1 MRRRSSLPLLVL
13 PLLLLASSAPSFAAT
28 CPGTATIA
36 LAMDNQSSDPVVSL
50 ELEGELLD
58 ADATCTGA
66 GATTYTRTVE
76 CSGTGVTRCGQIE
89 GLRPGAWVH
98 RLRVHVSESPSPQVQ
113 HQRTVV
119 LASGT
124 GVSNL
129 VEWTVYERSYLVTAI
144 QFDETFGRDALSQ
157 MLAASAYTSGHPER
171 RAFVGFDPDA
181 FPGAHDPKV
190 VNVWFEPAG
199 PGTGNK
205 CISVPVC
212 PDGRASAFCFTGSR
226 VVVDALDRLGRRGA
240 VALRT
245 GTCRRSLM
253 RVYGSDN
260 VLRGLELRGSE
271 YADANP
277 IPLDTIAFTGGDAQG
292 NLLDQSV
299 VVGPTRGDGISVEA
313 GAGEDVPN
321 VVRATEVR
329 GAEDKGIKV
338 RDLAAARVENSCV
351 HDNQSGGIQIADGG
365 SVTAVRNVVQRNSKT
380 SAGSGFAE
388 HGLLVGVPER
398 LGLRSFLTTDGNV
411 VRFQGA
417 RGISVVNSATAT
429 LRHDV
434 VTENRAVG
442 ARIETTLAGVQP
454 QASLRGL
461 TLACNHLGTCMA
473 EPGKPCT
480 ANGDCALTCTVASAD
495 LGFGAVLSS
504 CASEGCLLPFVDLG
518 TGGAD
523 SGRNAFAHNAN
534 PNGGAPGGINLNLLL
549 PSNVFPL
556 LARGNQWE
564 HCDTT
569 ASLASPS
576 GSAMCAPAPILA
588 LDARPLGPPDP
599 IDVGRPTGHHN
610 GPAPQIARIEN
621 PRPRKGD
628 AVYVY
633 NGSLQGNGGPFNA
646 IDGTLNQIDPSK
658 PRRCS
663 FGDLTNI
670 SDPSAGMPDDP
681 CSLDSEGVAVANAG
695 VRGNSVR
702 IDMAGETMF
711 APVHAVTP
719 TMLIFRM
726 PVDCVAPATL
736 TVARGNATSVPV
748 PFCDPGGCAGRPAG
762 SLCDDGNACTDDD
775 RCNADGVCVPGQ
787 PASCTGT
794 CLTGACDPI
803 TGCQIAEAGAP
814 CQDGDACTVDD
825 VCSGIDT
832 TCLSGSPRDCSGAC
846 STGAC
851 DPATGCDPLPATTPC
866 DDGSVCTQTSHCS
879 GIDETCVG
887 AEPIDC
893 SGQCFLPGCDAET
906 GCMPAPQTQPC
917 DDGNACTTDGHC
929 SGVDGTCLPGT
940 PIPCSGPCRT
950 GACDPATGC
959 TLAPVGTICDD
970 GDACTAE
977 DACTADGT
985 CASVPRSCDDGDP
998 CTVDSC
1004 DSETGCSHVPL
1015 AEGSACA
1022 APDRCQAPGTC
1033 RAGVCEPGPSLSC
1046 DDGDA
1051 CTEDRCDLNVGCVNT
1066 PRTGVASVS
1075 CRVTGMQDLLDT
1087 VVGHPSR
1094 REKQL
1099 RKHLARA
1106 ARALQR
1112 AGTATGVGKQRRE
1125 LKKARAALKQV
1136 TKALRGT
1143 RRDLPAFVQRALEEL
1158 AAAARTAL
1166 GDLQR

>member
-1 MRRRSSLPLLVL
+1 MRRRPRFLLVLLPLLVL
-13 PLLLLASSAPSFAAT
+13 GSRAPALAVT
-28 CPGTATIA
+28 CPGSATVS
-36 LAMDNQSSDPVVSL
+36 LAIDNQSSDDAVTL
-50 ELEGELLD
+50 EIEGELLD
-58 ADATCTGA
+58 ADATCTGG
-66 GATTYTRTVE
+66 GATTYSRTVE
-76 CSGTGVTRCGQIE
+76 CSGAGETRCGQID

-98 RLRVHVSESPSPQVQ
+98 RLRVHVSESSSPQVQ
-113 HQRTVV
+113 SQRSVV

-129 VEWTVYERSYLVTAI
+129 VAWTVYARSFLVTEI
-144 QFDETFGRDALSQ
+144 EFDGMGAGGDVLSQ
-157 MLAASAYTSGHPER
+157 ISAAASFTSGHPDR
-171 RAFVGFDPDA
+171 RAFVGFDPDV

-190 VNVWFEPAG
+190 VNVWFVPGG
-199 PGTGNK
+199 PGMGNQ
-205 CISVPVC
+205 CLTSGPLC

-226 VVVDALDRLGRRGA
+226 VVVDALDRLGRGGA

-271 YADANP
+271 FVDST
-277 IPLDTIAFTGGDAQG
+277 IPLDTIAFTGEGAQG
-292 NLLDQSV
+292 NLLDASV
-299 VVGPTRGDGISVEA
+299 VIGPTRGDGISVEA
-313 GAGEDVPN
+313 GAGQETPN

-338 RDLAAARVENSCV
+338 TTLADALVENSCV
-351 HDNQSGGIQIADGG
+351 HDNQSGGIQIVDGAR
-365 SVTAVRNVVQRNSKT
+365 VTAVHNVVQRNFKT
-380 SAGSGFAE
+380 SSGNGFAE

-480 ANGDCALTCTVASAD
+480 ANSDCALTCTLPSAD

-504 CASEGCLLPFVDLG
+504 CAGEGCLIPAVDLG
-518 TGGAD
+518 PGGAD
-523 SGRNAFAHNAN
+523 PGRNAFAHNAN
-534 PNGGAPGGINLNLLL
+534 PNGGAPGGINLNVLL
-549 PSNVFPL
+549 PSSVFPL
-556 LARGNQWE
+556 LARANQWE

-569 ASLASPS
+569 MSTCSP
-576 GSAMCAPAPILA
+576 GPILA

-599 IDVGRPTGHHN
+599 IDIGTPTGHRN
-610 GPAPQIARIEN
+610 GPAPQITRVAN

-633 NGSLQGNGGPFNA
+633 NGSLQGTGGPFNA
-646 IDGTLNQIDPSK
+646 VDGTLNQIDPSK

-663 FGDLTNI
+663 FGDLTNAL
-670 SDPSAGMPDDP
+670 DPSAGMPDDP
-681 CSLDSEGVAVANAG
+681 CSLDSEGVTVANAG

-702 IDMAGETMF
+702 IDMAGETFF
-711 APVHAVTP
+711 AAVHAVTP

-726 PVDCVAPATL
+726 PVDCLAPATV
-736 TVARGNATSVPV
+736 TVARGNATSAPV
-748 PFCDPGGCAGRPAG
+748 AFCDPGGCAGRAAG
-762 SLCDDGNACTDDD
+762 SLCDDGNACTGDD
-775 RCNADGVCVPGQ
+775 RCDGAGACMPG
-787 PASCTGT
+787 AAVTCTGT
-794 CLTGACDPI
+794 CLTGVCDPVA
-803 TGCQIAEAGAP
+803 GCEIADAGAA
-814 CQDGDACTVDD
+814 CQDGDACTVGDA
-825 VCSGIDT
+825 CSGVDT
-832 TCLSGSPRDCSGAC
+832 TCLSGGPRDCSGAC

-851 DPATGCDPLPATTPC
+851 DPSTGCDPLPASTTC
-866 DDGSVCTQTSHCS
+866 DDGSVCTQSSHCS
-879 GIDETCVG
+879 GVDETCVG
-887 AEPIDC
+887 TAPIDC
-893 SGQCFLPGCDAET
+893 SGQCFLPGCDAAT
-906 GCMPAPQTQPC
+906 GCMPAPDTTGC
-917 DDGNACTTDGHC
+917 DDGNACTTGEHC
-929 SGVDGTCLPGT
+929 SGVDGGCTAGT
-940 PIPCSGPCRT
+940 PIVCSGPCRT
-950 GACDPATGC
+950 GACNPATGC
-959 TLAPVGTICDD
+959 TPAPAGTICDD

-977 DACTADGT
+977 DACSADGT
-985 CASVPRSCDDGDP
+985 CVSVPRDCDDGDP

-1004 DSETGCSHVPL
+1004 DGTTGCAHVPL

-1033 RAGVCEPGPSLSC
+1033 RSGVCDPGPSLSC
-1046 DDGDA
+1046 DDGDG
-1051 CTEDRCDLNVGCVNT
+1051 CTEDRCDLNLGCLST

-1075 CRVTGMQDLLDT
+1075 CRVSGMQALLDS
-1087 VVGHPSR
+1087 VVGDPGA
-1094 REKQL
+1094 REKRL
-1099 RKHLARA
+1099 RKHLSRAGRALERA
-1106 ARALQR
+1106 A
-1112 AGTATGVGKQRRE
+1112 TATGAGKQRRE

-1143 RRDLPAFVQRALEEL
+1143 RRDLPSFVQRALEEL
-1158 AAAARTAL
+1158 ATAARTAL
-1166 GDLQR
+1166 GDLQA